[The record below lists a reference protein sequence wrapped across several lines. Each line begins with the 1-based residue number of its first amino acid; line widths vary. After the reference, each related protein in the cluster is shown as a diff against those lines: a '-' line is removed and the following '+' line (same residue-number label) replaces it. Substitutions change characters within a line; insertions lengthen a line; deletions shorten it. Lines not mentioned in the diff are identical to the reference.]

1 MATMIRLSLPSLRIN
16 RWSMAP
22 QRFVEVGQCLG
33 NIVHS
38 RESETPGHHGPG
50 LDDRVRRFLNKQQA
64 PMRETSC
71 RVEIRGIDKTA
82 NFCGYGINQV
92 ACDFAMLF
100 PVSEV
105 FGGLN
110 VAEFE
115 D

>member
-1 MATMIRLSLPSLRIN
+1 
-16 RWSMAP
+16 
-22 QRFVEVGQCLG
+22 
-33 NIVHS
+33 
-38 RESETPGHHGPG
+38 
-50 LDDRVRRFLNKQQA
+50 
-64 PMRETSC
+64 MRETSC